1 MNGGSRRE
9 VLLEELLVDR
19 VHFRK
24 FRKVGHEDGGFNNVF
39 TGQGLVLENGGDIMK
54 DLTCLFGDAAF
65 DQFAI
70 PGERYLAGTK
80 EEIADSYSMGVRSD
94 RFGRVG
100 GLNNVRTHKAAG
112 VRMVA

>member
-80 EEIADSYSMGVRSD
+80 EEIADSFSVGVRSD

-100 GLNNVRTHKAAG
+100 GLNNVRAHQSG
-112 VRMVA
+112 VRSVA